1 MDRKQKLQ
9 ERLTKVRQELGET
22 KLVAVTKQTELE
34 DIELMYFMGQK
45 DFGENRVESLYERAC
60 WAQENGLKDIR
71 WHFIGN
77 LQTNKI
83 NKLLKVPH
91 LFAIHSIDSLR
102 LLSKLVAK
110 LGPEHMELKL
120 FIQIKTSPEDEKS
133 GLEDIDQVREAI
145 DLGRERVLGLMTMAP
160 IRVEEQES
168 AARQSFQKLVEWKN
182 ELSDPKRPDLQL
194 SMGMSG
200 DYKQAVKL
208 GSDWVR
214 LGRTLFSS

>member
-1 MDRKQKLQ
+1 
-9 ERLTKVRQELGET
+9 
-22 KLVAVTKQTELE
+22 VAVTKQTELE

-60 WAQENGLKDIR
+60 WAQENGFKDIR

-83 NKLLKVPH
+83 NKLLKTPQ
-91 LFAIHSIDSLR
+91 LYAIHSVDSLR

-110 LGPEHMELKL
+110 LGPEHINLKF
-120 FIQIKTSPEDEKS
+120 FIQVKTSPEDEKS
-133 GLEDIDQVREAI
+133 GFINLDQVREAM

-160 IRVEEQES
+160 IRVEEQKI
-168 AARQSFQKLVEWKN
+168 AARKSFQKLVEWRD
-182 ELSDPKRPDLQL
+182 ELHDPKHSKLQL

-200 DYKQAVKL
+200 DYHEAIKL